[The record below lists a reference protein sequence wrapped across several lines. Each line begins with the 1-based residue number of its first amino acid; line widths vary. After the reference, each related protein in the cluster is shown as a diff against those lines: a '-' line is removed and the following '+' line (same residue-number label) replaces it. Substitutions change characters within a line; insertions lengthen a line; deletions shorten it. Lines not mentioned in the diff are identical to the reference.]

1 MEAVMVSQ
9 PLDLLDDIKP
19 ISDFRAN
26 AAALIRQARES
37 GRPLVI
43 TQNGRSAAV
52 LVDVKSYQDLLDELA
67 VLRDV
72 AQARSELASGQGV
85 PQSDAMARLRAR
97 VARK

>member
-1 MEAVMVSQ
+1 MVGQ

-52 LVDVKSYQDLLDELA
+52 LVDVRSYQALLDEVS

-72 AQARSELASGQGV
+72 AKSRAELAAGEGIEHSE
-85 PQSDAMARLRAR
+85 AMSQIRARLLRE
-97 VARK
+97 